1 MAFNPVVT
9 NDPHPGQTSHNDV
22 IKALTLSEY
31 TVSTVPPAAGGKNRI
46 IVVTNGNAGAR
57 CLAVSDGTNWLR
69 VNFGAAVNATT

>member
-1 MAFNPVVT
+1 MAYNPLVT
-9 NDPHPGQTSHNDV
+9 NDPHPGQDSSHH
-22 IKALTLSEY
+22 IIQALTLSEY
-31 TVSTVPPAAGGKNRI
+31 TVTTVPSASAGKNRM